1 MSNKN
6 IDQFISK
13 PLGNT
18 VVQQRRHH
26 ALQTSASSFGKGGWE
41 GGDGKFWRNFF
52 VTFAFQVFAVNVFSQ
67 FWCIYEFLPRMLTLN
82 MVKNSSIMM
91 DNIDTLAIWSPQGHI
106 VSMSSMAGVTGTPN
120 LVPYCASKVFF
131 PCCPFFCK
139 FLLKGNWQ
147 WQLSSLLWGAWWR
160 PSILSWGQ
168 TTLIQRYM
176 VSYFSIFVVW
186 YYWL

>member
-82 MVKNSSIMM
+82 MVKNSLLIMM

-120 LVPYCASKVFF
+120 LVPYCASKVFCHVA
-131 PCCPFFCK
+131 PLSANFFLK
-139 FLLKGNWQ
+139 EIDNDNFLVCSEGHD
-147 WQLSSLLWGAWWR
+147 GG
-160 PSILSWGQ
+160 PLSWAEGRQ
-168 TTLIQRYM
+168 PWFKGTWFHTFQYL
-176 VSYFSIFVVW
+176 FW
-186 YYWL
+186 YWL